1 MIKQFGGDKTVSVMP
16 KITGRKQVDAFN
28 WQVWNSTRMVRIN
41 GHAGQFTATAY
52 VNNGETATTRSTTVK
67 TLAGAFRWAEKWL
80 RLI

>member
-28 WQVWNSTRMVRIN
+28 WQVWNSTRMVRIS